1 MSHTHAWVLV
11 HVVFSTK
18 ERAHLIPDVSELC
31 RYITGI
37 AKAKNLTLLAAG
49 GTSNHVHLLIAL
61 NPAFS
66 LSKAVQDLKGN
77 SSRWLGERGLRFAW
91 QEGYGAF
98 GVSQSQKDIVADYI
112 GRQAEHHRRWSFEQE
127 FMTLLRK
134 SGASY
139 DLRYVF
145 G

>member
-18 ERAHLIPDVSELC
+18 ERANLIPDVSELC

-37 AKAKNLTLLAAG
+37 ARAKKVTLLAAG

-61 NPAFS
+61 NPVQP
-66 LSKAVQDLKGN
+66 LSKSMQEIKGN
-77 SSRWLGERGLRFAW
+77 SSRWLRERGIRFAW

-98 GVSQSQKDIVADYI
+98 GVSQSQKDVVADYI
-112 GRQAEHHRRWSFEQE
+112 GRQAEHHRKWSFEQE

-134 SGASY
+134 AGAAY
-139 DLRYVF
+139 DERYVF